1 MKLEYSQ
8 YIFEKFLNIKVIK
21 ICPVEAKRFHTE
33 GQTDMMKLIVTF
45 HNFAN
50 MPKNNIWMSLCYFN
64 FYLFYD
70 LRKKYL

>member
-8 YIFEKFLNIKVIK
+8 YLFEKYLTIKVIK
-21 ICPVEAKRFHTE
+21 ICPVEAKLFHA

-50 MPKNNIWMSLCYFN
+50 VPKNNIWMSL
-64 FYLFYD
+64 
-70 LRKKYL
+70 